1 MAQKE
6 IEEMREILLNNQ
18 SDDHQ
23 QIEERTL
30 EPMIQTGPKPEDLT
44 KSEFILQKAENYIK
58 NK

>member
-6 IEEMREILLNNQ
+6 IEEMREMLLNNQ
-18 SDDHQ
+18 SDEQ